1 MTKNFHYENIFL
13 TDDFLDKIFMTW
25 VYEES
30 REDCFK
36 KIELNWEIQ
45 MKWNEM
51 KCLYSPPTL
60 MIYFNFF
67 NIEFL
72 YYNIPPKKWI
82 LDPIFIHW
90 KMILSFIEVILVA
103 IQKSLSTFF
112 FTSDP
117 LRNYLFLKISFHF
130 RPNYNLCKKN
140 ISTLDPTL
148 ISTKK

>member
-1 MTKNFHYENIFL
+1 MPNISFCSGL
-13 TDDFLDKIFMTW
+13 KLKRI
-25 VYEES
+25 VL
-30 REDCFK
+30 RK
-36 KIELNWEIQ
+36 LNWIEKC
-45 MKWNEM
+45 KWNEM
-51 KCLYSPPTL
+51 KWNACILRQHWWIISIFLTL
-60 MIYFNFF
+60 NFYTITF
-67 NIEFL
+67 
-72 YYNIPPKKWI
+72 PPKKWI

-148 ISTKK
+148 ILTKK